1 VSATMREPQEA
12 STSRPSSTEA
22 SVTSAPARRRT
33 PARTTA
39 SISSVPM
46 AMGTRTSLYKSA
58 EVNLLG
64 CQSVMTMQGGGEWR
78 STFFF
83 GEGGEETAVAVAE
96 SVGAARATE
105 RGGGDRSEECRER
118 FGGCSGARISVAVGA
133 VGERR
138 ECHGESIAKRRVVG
152 AKTRSVG

>member
-1 VSATMREPQEA
+1 
-12 STSRPSSTEA
+12 
-22 SVTSAPARRRT
+22 
-33 PARTTA
+33 
-39 SISSVPM
+39 M